1 MVERLFHYLLIEKL
15 VVDNLILMDFE
26 EVGLAIL
33 VYIVVDKI
41 KVIFEIN
48 NYLFKKTKILI
59 QK

>member
-33 VYIVVDKI
+33 VHIVVDKI

>member
-1 MVERLFHYLLIEKL
+1 M
-15 VVDNLILMDFE
+15 VDNLILMDFE